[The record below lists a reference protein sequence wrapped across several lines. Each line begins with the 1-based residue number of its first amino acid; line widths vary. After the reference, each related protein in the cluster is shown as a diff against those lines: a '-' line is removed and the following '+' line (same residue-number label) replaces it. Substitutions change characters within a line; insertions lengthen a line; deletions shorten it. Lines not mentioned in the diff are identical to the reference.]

1 MLSQVLLLLRNLVRG
16 SGTSD
21 PETLSDLDKTDF
33 SGVKAWKPDWSGM
46 KSEREQGNGMEPE
59 RFLKTAQGSCSFC
72 LFFNLRWE
80 EPEQT
85 KLLLSTGVCGLWL
98 EDSAE
103 VSMGMP
109 DKYFNSPKFI

>member
-72 LFFNLRWE
+72 LFFNL
-80 EPEQT
+80 
-85 KLLLSTGVCGLWL
+85 
-98 EDSAE
+98 
-103 VSMGMP
+103 
-109 DKYFNSPKFI
+109 